1 MKRNL
6 KTYSG
11 IISAVSLLLVLNYL
25 VWKQEIFNLWILLFG
40 GIFIISGVAWLVFVF
55 LNMVKES
62 GWSGRAASGLNAI
75 VSTLAFLGICIVL
88 YAFVLR
94 WNVSI
99 DLTQEGRRSISPQTI
114 KVLQSINKEVKVLCF
129 SST

>member
-40 GIFIISGVAWLVFVF
+40 GIFIISGVAWLVF
-55 LNMVKES
+55 L
-62 GWSGRAASGLNAI
+62 
-75 VSTLAFLGICIVL
+75 
-88 YAFVLR
+88 
-94 WNVSI
+94 
-99 DLTQEGRRSISPQTI
+99 
-114 KVLQSINKEVKVLCF
+114 
-129 SST
+129 